1 MRLRD
6 YRKNDKSK
14 LLIDWNKLQGKGGL
28 ADKVINSI
36 QNYGMALRSN
46 KQLYAMKKA
55 VGAV

>member
-46 KQLYAMKKA
+46 KQYN
-55 VGAV
+55 GNT